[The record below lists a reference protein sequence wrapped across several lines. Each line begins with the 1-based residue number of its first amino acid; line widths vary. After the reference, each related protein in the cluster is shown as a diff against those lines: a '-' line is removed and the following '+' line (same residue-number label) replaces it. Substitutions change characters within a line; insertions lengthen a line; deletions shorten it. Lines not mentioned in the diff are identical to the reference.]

1 MEFELSAPAEFAD
14 WSASAQHL
22 AESLTK
28 FGIKVDVRGV
38 TFQQQLVDV
47 NEGKFTLAYRNWGT
61 GNPHPQF
68 SYVQNLHTHNT
79 VQPQGGMKYPLKQET
94 SAGPVD
100 FDELIVAS
108 GEGLDVGPQKA
119 AITKMALAF
128 NELLPIIPLFERF
141 GNNPVPEGKRVTGWL
156 PPDDP
161 IYRNSHGTDSFV
173 ILQLLD
179 GTLKPV

>member
-1 MEFELSAPAEFAD
+1 
-14 WSASAQHL
+14 
-22 AESLTK
+22 
-28 FGIKVDVRGV
+28 
-38 TFQQQLVDV
+38 
-47 NEGKFTLAYRNWGT
+47 
-61 GNPHPQF
+61 
-68 SYVQNLHTHNT
+68 
-79 VQPQGGMKYPLKQET
+79 MKYPLKQET